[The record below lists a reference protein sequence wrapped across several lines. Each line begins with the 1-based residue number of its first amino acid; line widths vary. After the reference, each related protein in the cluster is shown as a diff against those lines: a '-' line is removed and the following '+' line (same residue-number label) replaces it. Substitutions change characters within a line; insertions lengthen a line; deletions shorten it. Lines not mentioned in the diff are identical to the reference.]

1 MNKRQRRIAGAILIL
16 MPSIGLMSLISSPRW
31 EMLRA
36 VDVVQLL
43 GSGACVGAGLILLLA
58 KPFKD

>member
-1 MNKRQRRIAGAILIL
+1 MNKRQRRIAGAILIV
-16 MPSIGLMSLISSPRW
+16 MPCVGLLSLISSPRW

-43 GSGACVGAGLILLLA
+43 GSGACLGAGLVLA
-58 KPFKD
+58 LVKPST

>member
-1 MNKRQRRIAGAILIL
+1 MIFLPCL
-16 MPSIGLMSLISSPRW
+16 GLLSLISSPRW

-43 GSGACVGAGLILLLA
+43 GTGACVGAGFILILA
-58 KPFKD
+58 KPFRD